1 MIPRFIVAAFC
12 VLGPLTYV
20 AYGGNIN
27 GEATYVSFSVPGAL
41 GTYPMSINASMEVTG
56 YYYVSPTVARGFLRA
71 LGYSDVVRSPTYTL
85 VETYDFGALT
95 VVHADLYR
103 LQDPDEFEALGLR
116 DLSTAGH
123 VWLIE
128 WPQRAGPWLP
138 EADLHVTLAAE
149 PSCHTVELRAA
160 TPAGVQWLAH
170 GMS

>member
-1 MIPRFIVAAFC
+1 MRLIATTAQDTEAFGGRLARAIPGGHPHALQVQLHGD
-12 VLGPLTYV
+12 LGAGKTTL
-20 AYGGNIN
+20 
-27 GEATYVSFSVPGAL
+27 
-41 GTYPMSINASMEVTG
+41 
-56 YYYVSPTVARGFLRA
+56 ARGFLRA

-138 EADLHVTLAAE
+138 AADLHVTLAAE
-149 PSCHTVELRAA
+149 PSYHTVELRAA